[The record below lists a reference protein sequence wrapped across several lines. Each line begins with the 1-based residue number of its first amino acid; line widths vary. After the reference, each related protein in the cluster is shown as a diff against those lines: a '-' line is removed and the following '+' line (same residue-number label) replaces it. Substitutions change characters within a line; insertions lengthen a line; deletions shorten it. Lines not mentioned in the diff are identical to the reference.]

1 MPVGALNSAMISLAC
16 ARSHSNQHWLA
27 VRDCEPVNALNV
39 FSARWNFVASLVCER
54 IAST

>member
-27 VRDCEPVNALNV
+27 AMGCEPVKVLNV
-39 FSARWNFVASLVCER
+39 FSARRNFVASPVCER
-54 IAST
+54 LAST